1 MLVVGEVQG
10 AVKDATFGIFTTVD
24 EDCSLADCDPDLEIL
39 TAEYSSPTP
48 ESDALL
54 NAQTFQAESELTP
67 ATDCGYFPQFHLHS
81 LLHSPHFFSPPF
93 SSPPISNLA
102 ARQ

>member
-1 MLVVGEVQG
+1 MGLFST
-10 AVKDATFGIFTTVD
+10 AVEDATFVRFTIVD

-48 ESDALL
+48 ESEALL

-67 ATDCGYFPQFHLHS
+67 ATDCGCFPQLHQHS

-93 SSPPISNLA
+93 SSSTISNLS